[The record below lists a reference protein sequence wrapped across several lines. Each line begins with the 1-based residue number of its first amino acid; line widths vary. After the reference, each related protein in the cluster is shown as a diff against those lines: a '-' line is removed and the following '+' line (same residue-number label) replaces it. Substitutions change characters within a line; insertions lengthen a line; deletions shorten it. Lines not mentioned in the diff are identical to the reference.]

1 MIKLV
6 KVLTPDKLK
15 YCAEKILSLEKF
27 LTKRKGFEEFDTL
40 GAATYLDYGNE
51 HKGSYNL
58 NAKYDS
64 TKYEEIKNI
73 LNPILLEN
81 FNWLYDELLPVLTN
95 ELKTECVIEQKSNL
109 AYPGFHL
116 FYPFELCNK
125 PYCPVHLDSQFNYH
139 LESLN
144 KIYNKVEEDV
154 ITFTLS
160 IILPKSGAGLY
171 YWPLENINST
181 VEEASN
187 YYQDT
192 IDRGEELLKLTEG
205 ISREEYEK
213 EMTPNFLEY
222 KEGYMSLFKG
232 NLLHQIAPWKQPICP
247 DEERITLQGH
257 GIKCDGKYVIYW

>member
-6 KVLTPDKLK
+6 KVLEQDELK
-15 YCAEKILSLEKF
+15 CCKEKIFSLEKF
-27 LTKRKGFEEFDTL
+27 LTKREGFEEFDTL

-51 HKGSYNL
+51 HYGVYNSDVD
-58 NAKYDS
+58 YDN

-81 FNWLYDELLPVLTN
+81 FSWLYKKLLPILTH
-95 ELKTECVIEQKSNL
+95 ELKTECIIEEKSKL

-116 FYPFELCNK
+116 FYPFEYCDE

-139 LESLN
+139 LESLD

-160 IILPKSGAGLY
+160 ILLPKSGAGLY
-171 YWPLENINST
+171 YWPLEKINST

-187 YYQDT
+187 FY
-192 IDRGEELLKLTEG
+192 IDIIDEGEKLLKEG
-205 ISREEYEK
+205 ISRKEYEEK
-213 EMTPNFLEY
+213 IKPNYLEY

-232 NLLHQIAPWKQPICP
+232 HLLHQIAPWKQPIYP

-257 GIKCDGKYVIYW
+257 GIKCDGKYIIYW